1 MNKKVKKILL
11 IIFIIVV
18 TGICIALGINTRYND
33 RIQITQFASYGERQ
47 SMGYLLKTKEN
58 RLVMIDGGTIENKEH
73 VLQEIKNNG
82 GIIEYWFITHAH
94 DDHYGVLKEILKEDY
109 AGIQINNI
117 IVSLNDE
124 EWYKINDSSRYNDI
138 KEFLDL
144 LKKENVLPIV
154 REANLREKIN
164 VDNLNFYILKTK
176 TPEITENA
184 GNNQSMVIKVDNMFK
199 SALFLADI
207 GVQVEEDFVNNNLD
221 EIKCDA
227 VQMAHHGQNGVSKW
241 VYEKINPKIC
251 MWPTPDWLWDNNN
264 GLGFNTAEYKTIETR
279 NWIIDEMQVKN
290 NYVSKDGDL
299 LIEIW

>member
-82 GIIEYWFITHAH
+82 GIVEYWFITHAH